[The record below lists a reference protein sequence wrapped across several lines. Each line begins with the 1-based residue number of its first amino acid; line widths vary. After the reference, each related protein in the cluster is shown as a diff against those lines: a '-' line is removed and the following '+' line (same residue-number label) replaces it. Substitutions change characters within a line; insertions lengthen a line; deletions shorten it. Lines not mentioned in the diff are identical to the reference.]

1 MTLTRYNLASV
12 FLFPFW
18 RWLKWEGNK
27 KIKIKNN
34 GGECM
39 LEKKILDEEIKL
51 FRVGNLYRIYGKTFD
66 VREELEKVGAKW
78 NSENKKLEISL
89 NDFEKLSENIKR
101 KVFEVEEKQRQMS
114 LENIAHIIMSGQ
126 IKVYLNQDEEY
137 QIYGRTKE
145 IYKDLKSLGF
155 SLNENNYTLRKA
167 DFERMFPNEVKEFI
181 NEYSN
186 KKSNKTQQEEQK
198 EESVYEEENE
208 EEYRQ

>member
-1 MTLTRYNLASV
+1 
-12 FLFPFW
+12 
-18 RWLKWEGNK
+18 
-27 KIKIKNN
+27 
-34 GGECM
+34 M

-114 LENIAHIIMSGQ
+114 LEKIAHIIMSGQ

-145 IYKDLKSLGF
+145 IYKDLQNLGF

-167 DFERMFPNEVKEFI
+167 DFERIFPNEVKEFI

-198 EESVYEEENE
+198 EENVYEEEDE

>member
-1 MTLTRYNLASV
+1 MTLTRYNLVRV
-12 FLFPFW
+12 FLFAFW
-18 RWLKWEGNK
+18 RWLKWQGNK

-39 LEKKILDEEIKL
+39 LEKKILDQEIKL

-89 NDFEKLSENIKR
+89 DDFEKLSENIKR

-145 IYKDLKSLGF
+145 IYKDLQNLGF

-167 DFERMFPNEVKEFI
+167 DFERIFSNEVKEFI

-198 EESVYEEENE
+198 EENVYEEEDE

>member
-1 MTLTRYNLASV
+1 
-12 FLFPFW
+12 
-18 RWLKWEGNK
+18 
-27 KIKIKNN
+27 
-34 GGECM
+34 M
-39 LEKKILDEEIKL
+39 LEKKILDEKIKL

-78 NSENKKLEISL
+78 NSGNKKLEISL

-145 IYKDLKSLGF
+145 IYKDLQNLGF

-198 EESVYEEENE
+198 EENVYEEENE

>member
-1 MTLTRYNLASV
+1 
-12 FLFPFW
+12 
-18 RWLKWEGNK
+18 
-27 KIKIKNN
+27 
-34 GGECM
+34 M

-137 QIYGRTKE
+137 QIYGRTKN
-145 IYKDLKSLGF
+145 IYKDLQNLGF
-155 SLNENNYTLRKA
+155 SLSENNYTLKKE
-167 DFERMFPNEVKEFI
+167 DFERVFPNEVKEFI
-181 NEYSN
+181 NEYSS
-186 KKSNKTQQEEQK
+186 KKSNKIQQEEQ
-198 EESVYEEENE
+198 EEENVDEEYEEE
-208 EEYRQ
+208 YKW

>member
-1 MTLTRYNLASV
+1 
-12 FLFPFW
+12 
-18 RWLKWEGNK
+18 
-27 KIKIKNN
+27 
-34 GGECM
+34 M

-78 NSENKKLEISL
+78 NSENQKLEISL

-145 IYKDLKSLGF
+145 IYKDLQNLGF

-167 DFERMFPNEVKEFI
+167 DFERIFPNEVKEFI

-186 KKSNKTQQEEQK
+186 KKSNKTQQEEHK
-198 EESVYEEENE
+198 EENVYEEEDE

>member
-1 MTLTRYNLASV
+1 
-12 FLFPFW
+12 
-18 RWLKWEGNK
+18 
-27 KIKIKNN
+27 
-34 GGECM
+34 M

-137 QIYGRTKE
+137 QIYGRTKN
-145 IYKDLKSLGF
+145 IYKDLQNLGF
-155 SLNENNYTLRKA
+155 SLSENNYTLKKE
-167 DFERMFPNEVKEFI
+167 DFERVFPNEVKEFI
-181 NEYSN
+181 NEYSS
-186 KKSNKTQQEEQK
+186 KKSNKIQQEEQ
-198 EESVYEEENE
+198 EEENVDEEYEEE
-208 EEYRQ
+208 YK